1 MHARTHAYMQGLFS
15 TYMYLILWMDHPRPH
30 ACRQCRSVRYISFV
44 PYANEILGAVL
55 GTRVV
60 GFSGLAGLG
69 GEAGGFGRAGGGINS
84 VVLGYDGDHRVV
96 FFVRGIGILLGL
108 FGVWV
113 MV

>member
-1 MHARTHAYMQGLFS
+1 M
-15 TYMYLILWMDHPRPH
+15 
-30 ACRQCRSVRYISFV
+30 

-69 GEAGGFGRAGGGINS
+69 GEAGGLVGLEAVCIVWG
-84 VVLGYDGDHRVV
+84 LGYDGDHRVV
-96 FFVRGIGILLGL
+96 FSVRGIGILLGL